1 MEHEVRFAVVLYGG
15 VSLAVYMNGVTQ
27 EFLNLVRGAGVYKEL
42 AAIAHSR
49 FVVDIASGSSAGGI
63 NAIFLGK
70 ALANGQSLDRLSR
83 LWLEEASL
91 SRLWN
96 KEVSPRSLLSGRE
109 IYAML
114 LTALNDMDESGGS
127 GPLQPEMDVFIT
139 ATDIQGLEL
148 PIQIAD
154 MAVGERRHKNVF
166 HLAFNAEPENDFSR
180 AMNPFLAF
188 AGRATSSFPAAF
200 EPMRLQDCSAAS
212 RDAPD
217 AGRFFPAYVAAGA
230 DYSRRAFGDGGYLN
244 NKPFNHALREI
255 PRRISD
261 LPVRRMLMY
270 IEPTPERSC
279 GNSTQSPPGAIRNS
293 LAALI
298 TLHQYETIREDLREA
313 LDRNRLIGRV
323 REIISLVEQ
332 DVETWQRGGNPLA
345 PRLAGPAYALRTLAD
360 EIHSRGP
367 GYASYHRLKVR
378 AVTDALAGII
388 GRASEVDE
396 WRRRTYS
403 EEEAGRSESLFLLH
417 FDLGYRQR
425 RLRFLLAKA
434 DEMDVPREMRREL
447 SRVAKSLADLER
459 RVRELD
465 FGAVPID
472 RAAAILRNAFQKV
485 MIPAADR
492 IERCLAGHPP
502 AGPPLKRYFD
512 RYEDYDQV
520 TFPIFYETEV
530 GETEPVEVFR
540 ISPVDARTVI
550 DELSPAERRRK
561 LAGTVLF
568 HFGAFLKRE
577 WRDNDMLWGR
587 LDGAERIISSVLP
600 PGSEDAP
607 RLIRLAHLAILREKL
622 GSQVEAAQAEAFYEN
637 LKTCYEVDR
646 RIGVFKALKLMA
658 RLASV
663 SFKMSISTGLVP
675 FGKEI
680 LSTLKSC
687 VLAVAR

>member
-1 MEHEVRFAVVLYGG
+1 MRTSMEQEVRFALVLYGG

-83 LWLEEASL
+83 LWLEEASV

-96 KEVSPRSLLSGRE
+96 KERSPRSLLSGRE
-109 IYAML
+109 LYAML
-114 LTALNDMDESGGS
+114 LNALNDMDESRGS

-154 MAVGERRHKNVF
+154 MAVVEKNHKNVF
-166 HLAFNAEPENDFSR
+166 HLEFNSESRNDFSH

-188 AGRATSSFPAAF
+188 AARATSSFPAAF
-200 EPMRLQDCSAAS
+200 EPMRLQDSKDAS
-212 RDAPD
+212 RDVPGTA
-217 AGRFFPAYVAAGA
+217 RFFPAYAAAGA

-244 NKPFNHALREI
+244 NKPFHYALREI
-255 PRRISD
+255 PRRVSD
-261 LPVRRMLMY
+261 LPVRRMLIY
-270 IEPTPERSC
+270 IEPTPEQPC

-323 REIISLVEQ
+323 REITSLMEQ
-332 DVETWQRGGNPLA
+332 DVETWQRGGNPAA
-345 PRLAGPAYALRTLAD
+345 PRLAGPAYARRTLAD
-360 EIHSRGP
+360 EIHARGP
-367 GYASYHRLKVR
+367 GYAGYHRLKVR

-388 GRASEVDE
+388 GRASEVEE
-396 WRRRTYS
+396 WRKRTYS
-403 EEEAGRSESLFLLH
+403 EEKAGRSESLFLLY

-425 RLRFLLAKA
+425 RVRFLLTKL
-434 DEMDVPREMRREL
+434 DEMDGPPEMRQEL

-465 FGAVPID
+465 FGATPID
-472 RAAAILRNAFQKV
+472 DDAAVIRGMFRGIT
-485 MIPAADR
+485 IPAAEQ
-492 IERCLAGHPP
+492 IERILAGHP
-502 AGPPLKRYFD
+502 LKHYFD

-520 TFPIFYETEV
+520 TFPILYETEV

-540 ISPVDARTVI
+540 ISPLDARTVI

-587 LDGAERIISSVLP
+587 LDGAERIITSVLP
-600 PGSEDAP
+600 PGSEDAA
-607 RLIRLAHLAILREKL
+607 RLIRLAHLAILGEKF
-622 GSQVEAAQAEAFYEN
+622 GSQVEAAQAEAVYEN
-637 LKTCYEVDR
+637 LKTGYEVDR
-646 RIGVFKALKLMA
+646 RIGVFTALKLLA
-658 RLASV
+658 RLAAV
-663 SFKMSISTGLVP
+663 SFKMSVSTGLVP
-675 FGKEI
+675 FAKEI
-680 LSTLKSC
+680 LSTLKSG
-687 VLAVAR
+687 VLPVAR